1 MRRKNT
7 FGPYI
12 FIRSTCLY
20 SFIQMNL
27 SIAFQSLQTPEL
39 NGRHTIVCDLKHF
52 IKEQTLRNVS
62 KGKYFTLKK
71 VTKNLNFHF
80 FIKFVSKENEDL
92 SPGNQ
97 AKKFKYLM
105 GKLFAIHMWRGRCF
119 LLVFR
124 FLVQMHGV

>member
-80 FIKFVSKENEDL
+80 FYKVC
-92 SPGNQ
+92 Q
-97 AKKFKYLM
+97 
-105 GKLFAIHMWRGRCF
+105 
-119 LLVFR
+119 
-124 FLVQMHGV
+124 

>member
-1 MRRKNT
+1 MQTRPGKAHGYKIT
-7 FGPYI
+7 DSYL
-12 FIRSTCLY
+12 TETK
-20 SFIQMNL
+20 MNL

-71 VTKNLNFHF
+71 VTKNLNF
-80 FIKFVSKENEDL
+80 
-92 SPGNQ
+92 Q
-97 AKKFKYLM
+97 AKKLKYLM
-105 GKLFAIHMWRGRCF
+105 GKLFAIHMWRGCCF

-124 FLVQMHGV
+124 FLVQMHGM